1 MVISELVPLSPEQ
14 DKEFNYYYAPVFS
27 GAANFGMKLKADGE
41 TVVAARVDVGYWHRG
56 IEKLMESRTAIQNAV
71 LTDRICMYEALNWN
85 LVHAEAVEELAG
97 IEVPERARYIRV
109 IMAELS
115 RIQSHLVW
123 FAAMSM
129 GMGFNPGFELAMK
142 YRDFILGLF
151 GVTTGGR
158 VYPAGYICPG
168 GVRRDLPL
176 GSAAGITVALEE
188 IEAILPKIVEHNDRM
203 LAPKTKGVG
212 ILKLDD
218 ARRLGATGPV
228 LRGSGMAADVRKDDP
243 YEIYDQL
250 EYQVAVSREGDA
262 YARNKVRLEEIGQSA
277 RIIKQLLAAIPEG
290 PVKNTESLDYPLV
303 IPQGEVYARNE
314 MPRGEG
320 TMHMVGN
327 GGYAPYRCK
336 IKTADLLH
344 GIPVLEHMVVGS
356 STADIPAIF
365 WSLDIYPGAIDR

>member
-27 GAANFGMKLKADGE
+27 GAANFGIKLRAEGE
-41 TVVAARVDVGYWHRG
+41 TVVTARVDVGYWHRG
-56 IEKLMESRTAIQNAV
+56 IEKMMESRTAIQNAV

-85 LVHAEAVEELAG
+85 LVHAQAVEELAG

-129 GMGFNPGFELAMK
+129 GMGFEPGFELALK
-142 YRDFILGLF
+142 YRDFILRLF
-151 GVTTGGR
+151 AVTTGGR
-158 VYPAGYICPG
+158 VHPAGYICPG

-176 GSAAGITVALEE
+176 GSTAGIAVALEE
-188 IEAILPKIVEHNDRM
+188 IEGILPKIIEHNDRM

-228 LRGSGMAADVRKDDP
+228 LRASGIAADVRKDDP

-250 EYQVAVSREGDA
+250 KYEVPVSREGDA
-262 YARNKVRLEEIGQSA
+262 YARSTVRLKEIEQSVK
-277 RIIKQLLAAIPEG
+277 IIKQVMAVIPEG
-290 PVKNTESLDYPLV
+290 LVKNTESLNYPLI

-320 TMHMVGN
+320 AIHMVGN

-344 GIPVLEHMVVGS
+344 GISVLEHLVVGS
-356 STADIPAIF
+356 KTADIPAIY
-365 WSLDIYPGAIDR
+365 WSLDIDPGAIDR